1 MVFSK
6 AHTFIEG
13 MVVVSILA
21 MLGLS
26 WILPPLDPL
35 GQVRSDA
42 SGLSA
47 IGNPDILDP
56 IYLLLTC

>member
-6 AHTFIEG
+6 AHTLIEG
-13 MVVVSILA
+13 MVVSIQA
-21 MLGLS
+21 TSGLS

-47 IGNPDILDP
+47 IENTDIFDP
-56 IYLLLTC
+56 VYLLLTC